1 MGEYL
6 EVAREQLADRVSP
19 LLQESG
25 IGAVEFRISSIPYIG
40 VRKFIESRFAGHSPG
55 TTKYTSLPST
65 ASGPIV
71 RLVHPSRDKLGKEKR
86 GDDKNVMLAAHYGQ
100 SFEAEFNHLCALK
113 GSRNFY
119 RHPIGRSPLAKK
131 VEEALKELHMDVIAH
146 QYLVTYGFPEHPV
159 QMPLGK
165 RQINCTFKVPGDEK
179 TVKTLKAGQK
189 YLVGA
194 IDLVLISQDEGRV
207 VIADIKTTSDSNLAS
222 SGLCVENVMQL
233 HMYAYMFQKMTRLR
247 VHHMLM
253 IVVNPLYNAVRIH
266 SLRFD
271 AAALTGKLYDD
282 QKLSLVHEFNND
294 ARVQK
299 MGESVEF
306 CAPAIEWSGNTVDMV
321 RGTSYIR
328 EWLHD
333 NVTVDDPKFTLPFIW
348 DLQDTEL
355 VAKWLMSLGFS
366 RYKRSPWTFSR
377 PNKEL
382 VKRLQ
387 EELAGKI

>member
-6 EVAREQLADRVSP
+6 ETARQQLADRVSP

-25 IGAVEFRISSIPYIG
+25 IGAVEFRYGYIPYIG

-55 TTKYTSLPST
+55 TTKYTSLTSG
-65 ASGPIV
+65 ASGPMV
-71 RLVHPSRDKLGKEKR
+71 RLVYPSRDELGKEKCA
-86 GDDKNVMLAAHYGQ
+86 DDKNVMLAAHYGQ

-119 RHPIGRSPLAKK
+119 RHPIGRSPLARK
-131 VEEALKELHMDVIAH
+131 VEEALQQLRMNVVAH
-146 QYLVTYGFPEHPV
+146 QYLVTHGFPEHPV

-165 RQINCTFKVPGDEK
+165 RPITCTFKVPGDEK
-179 TVKTLKAGQK
+179 TTKTLKAGQK

-207 VIADIKTTSDSNLAS
+207 VIADIKTTSDKNLAS

-253 IVVNPLYNAVRIH
+253 IVVNPLYNTVRIH

-271 AAALTGKLYDD
+271 AAALTGKFYDD
-282 QKLSLVHEFNND
+282 QKLSLVHEFNNNV
-294 ARVQK
+294 RIQK

-306 CAPAIEWSGNTVDMV
+306 CAPAIEWSGSTVDMV
-321 RGTSYIR
+321 RNTEYIR
-328 EWLHD
+328 VWLRD
-333 NVTVDDPKFTLPFIW
+333 NVTVDNKNFTLPFIW

-355 VAKWLMSLGFS
+355 VVQWLASLGFS

-377 PNKEL
+377 PNADL
-382 VKRLQ
+382 VKRLR
-387 EELAGKI
+387 EELAGKK